1 MPLSIC
7 HYMYTYIMQN
17 YSVLK
22 NNEIMSFEAT
32 WVNLDLII
40 LREVSQREKDQYHM
54 L

>member
-7 HYMYTYIMQN
+7 HYIYTYIMQN

-22 NNEIMSFEAT
+22 NNEMSFETT
-32 WVNLDLII
+32 WVNLDLIK